1 MSYDLLLIERG
12 SGGDLV
18 INSKFTDL
26 VTVTGFQNAVYLAL
40 FGGNVGQST
49 KRYLNGEQRLDWWA
63 NSTIFNQSPN
73 AQMNSLTERTLR
85 EVVLNSQGRLIIE
98 QAVKSDLKF
107 MQDFS
112 EVEASVYLELNDRIR
127 IEVKLTKP
135 NVEQENE
142 ITFVWDRTLNEL
154 QTNNQY
160 TTV

>member
-49 KRYLNGEQRLDWWA
+49 KRYVNGEQRLDWWG

-73 AQMNSLTERTLR
+73 AQMNSSTERTLR

-107 MQDFS
+107 MQDFAQ
-112 EVEASVYLELNDRIR
+112 VGVGVYFELNDRIR

-135 NVEQENE
+135 NSAQENE
-142 ITFVWDRTLNEL
+142 ISFIWDRTVNEL
-154 QTNNQY
+154 TINNQY
-160 TTV
+160 TAV